1 MVTCFFMVS
10 ILSYISYLTSVFGWA
25 LSHLSVLVSPDH
37 PHRFGQWRC
46 WRWCP
51 RGPQTLQLQGSSSW
65 RGCRTWRQ
73 FKEVGGVLV
82 IFAFSVLFFSY
93 FSHLE
98 ANWEGSW
105 QPQTSPKTRPMIR
118 MPVLIPL
125 NEGTVMQRLSPLRH
139 ILFSVPLDSADWLF
153 SASIRLFFSSAKR
166 TSREFFTSRI
176 SWSSILESSS
186 HKEEWAV

>member
-1 MVTCFFMVS
+1 MVS
-10 ILSYISYLTSVFGWA
+10 IFIIFIISNIDLWVGF
-25 LSHLSVLVSPDH
+25 SHLSVLVSPDH
-37 PHRFGQWRC
+37 PHRLGQWRC

-51 RGPQTLQLQGSSSW
+51 RGPRTLQLRGSSSW

-73 FKEVGGVLV
+73 FKEVGGILFVL
-82 IFAFSVLFFSY
+82 AFSNFFSY

-125 NEGTVMQRLSPLRH
+125 KEGTVMQRLSPLRH
-139 ILFSVPLDSADWLF
+139 ILFSVPLDSADWVF

-166 TSREFFTSRI
+166 TSSEFFTSRI
-176 SWSSILESSS
+176 SWSSIFESSS